1 MSLCY
6 VLRGPARLYTSRTCG
21 TQYTGLR
28 DFQTSNPQAL
38 ELRDE
43 LPRREGRGHLMTF
56 RVTIVGRLWCQFQIT
71 ALARQRRRCLAMP
84 RLQTCL
90 PASSS
95 CRPRKSGTGGDSY
108 DSRAAQCASSTLDTH
123 FAFSSCSAKM
133 IVFWRAGNYFTSCA
147 VFRSRTADSQ
157 IDPG

>member
-108 DSRAAQCASSTLDTH
+108 DSRAA
-123 FAFSSCSAKM
+123 FSSCSAKM
-133 IVFWRAGNYFTSCA
+133 IV
-147 VFRSRTADSQ
+147 VDFRNATAEGRLG
-157 IDPG
+157 IHVRRHVGKEE